1 MDGVAGMSA
10 GHDRLQNPPP
20 HLIRQSLRLT
30 SERIRR
36 YGVLTE
42 DPNPIH
48 YDAAFA
54 AESGFGKPIAQG
66 TFTLNALW
74 AAVTVSVGADALSG
88 MVADLRFV
96 KPVIE
101 NDTVTASGELISHKP
116 PAYRVAIHDSD
127 GVPVVEGHLIW
138 PAAELA
144 R

>member
-10 GHDRLQNPPP
+10 GHDRLRNPPP

-30 SERIRR
+30 SDRIRR
-36 YGVLTE
+36 YGVLTD

-74 AAVTVSVGADALSG
+74 AAVAASVGADALSG
-88 MVADLRFV
+88 MVADLRFI

-101 NDTVTASGELISHKP
+101 NDIVTASGALISRAP
-116 PAYRVAIHDSD
+116 PTYRVAILDS
-127 GVPVVEGHLIW
+127 GGTPVVEGQISW
-138 PAAELA
+138 PAAEQA